1 MKRFGKDND
10 MSQTATS
17 IILISDDTTIS
28 DAVRG
33 AILPE
38 DGVSI
43 DVHPTT
49 LAAVNGKAVKMA
61 NEHDLIVFRLNPDTD
76 RAAVADLR
84 AKAGGKGTLLA
95 LSDAPISLVEARDLK
110 KAGIDEILPFPL
122 PSDDLRDQLLELSGR
137 GPRLPALIERSGP
150 LGQVIAVAPV
160 RGGIGAS
167 MVAVNLADQ
176 LQAKTGFWR
185 KSASK
190 RVALVD
196 LDIQFGTVA
205 SALDLNASDTF
216 YRLATETIV
225 PDRTFLAQS
234 MEVHS
239 SGLTV
244 LTAPDRFAPLD
255 AFDRK
260 QIDAVIGHLQ
270 REYDFVV
277 VDMPRTLVDWIS
289 PILSRCARLL
299 LVTDTSVPS
308 IRQAR
313 RLIDFYT
320 EERLDLPVD
329 IVVNREK
336 KPLVASSSHAEAAKV
351 LDRPLK
357 YWLPDD
363 PRRARSAL
371 DRGLLLS
378 QLSQGGQLLPAI
390 RKMAR
395 KLLAE
400 TTRTVAAR
408 PVTS

>member
-1 MKRFGKDND
+1 MTLFGKDKD
-10 MSQTATS
+10 MSQDKTS
-17 IILISDDTTIS
+17 IILISDDTTIN
-28 DAVRG
+28 DAVCG
-33 AILPE
+33 ALLPG
-38 DGVSI
+38 DQVSVEI
-43 DVHPTT
+43 YPTT

-76 RAAVADLR
+76 PGAVVDLR
-84 AKAGGKGTLLA
+84 KETGRKGTLLA
-95 LSDAPISLVEARDLK
+95 LSDTPISLAEARNLK

-122 PSDDLRDQLLELSGR
+122 SSDDLRDQLLEMSGR
-137 GPRLPALIERSGP
+137 TPLLPALIERSGA

-167 MVAVNLADQ
+167 TVAANLADQ
-176 LQAKTGFWR
+176 LQAKTGLWR
-185 KSASK
+185 KSASN

-196 LDIQFGTVA
+196 LDIQFGTLA
-205 SALDLNASDTF
+205 SALDINSSDTF
-216 YRLATETIV
+216 YRLATEMIV
-225 PDRTFLAQS
+225 PDRNFLAQS
-234 MEVHS
+234 MEVHA

-255 AFDRK
+255 ALDRK
-260 QIDAVIGHLQ
+260 QIDAVIGQLQ

-277 VDMPRTLVDWIS
+277 VDMPRTLVEWIA
-289 PILSRCARLL
+289 PIISRCARLL

-329 IVVNREK
+329 MIVNREK
-336 KPLVASSSHAEAAKV
+336 KPFISSSSHAEAAKV

-363 PRRARSAL
+363 RRRARAAL
-371 DRGLLLS
+371 DRGQLLS
-378 QLSQGGQLLPAI
+378 QLTQGGALLSAI
-390 RKMAR
+390 RKVAR
-395 KLLAE
+395 KIATE
-400 TTRTVAAR
+400 TTPAATER
-408 PVTS
+408 PVS